1 MLVSLAKKISQVH
14 SEKTNICVK
23 KNKTYREGEKK
34 FNSHFFLKNPNP
46 VANSKQTK
54 ENPQINCK

>member
-1 MLVSLAKKISQVH
+1 MDVGQFSQVH

-23 KNKTYREGEKK
+23 KPREREREKN
-34 FNSHFFLKNPNP
+34 NSLYFLKNPNP

-54 ENPQINCK
+54 ENPQLNYKLTP